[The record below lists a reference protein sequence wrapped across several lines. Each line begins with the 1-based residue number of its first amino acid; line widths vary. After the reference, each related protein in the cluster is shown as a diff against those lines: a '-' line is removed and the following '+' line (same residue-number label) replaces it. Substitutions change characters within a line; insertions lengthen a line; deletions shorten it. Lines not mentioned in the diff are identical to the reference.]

1 MQLTQIHSMSRV
13 ISMSH
18 AIAYDSQAVAGTS
31 KQLKQGCG
39 RALVKYLLH
48 WTVGPDILREIF
60 TIWLITFNRNAFD
73 VAKIGADLFV
83 YICDVTFEIRAR
95 AERHVIGTREKSRL
109 NKSQTFI
116 KQATPS
122 KNIPTCW
129 STDVSYLCRTCVEQ
143 CASELQLLITQQDQ
157 LCCRH
162 GKQMTPVW
170 RSSISRAQSLAKTAY
185 AHFRDRG
192 WRRLRYLPR
201 SKRGDMAT

>member
-1 MQLTQIHSMSRV
+1 MQLTPIHSMSRV

-18 AIAYDSQAVAGTS
+18 AIAYDSQAVAGAS
-31 KQLKQGCG
+31 KQLKQGCR

-48 WTVGPDILREIF
+48 WTVGPDILRDIF
-60 TIWLITFNRNAFD
+60 TIWLITFTRNAFD

-95 AERHVIGTREKSRL
+95 AERHVIGTRGKSRL

-129 STDVSYLCRTCVEQ
+129 STDVSYLCRTFISLEMTVCIWTSTFNHTAWSTSLSPRKADDAGLAQFDFTRSVSRKNCIRAFSWSGVE
-143 CASELQLLITQQDQ
+143 ATAI
-157 LCCRH
+157 
-162 GKQMTPVW
+162 
-170 RSSISRAQSLAKTAY
+170 LATK
-185 AHFRDRG
+185 
-192 WRRLRYLPR
+192 
-201 SKRGDMAT
+201 